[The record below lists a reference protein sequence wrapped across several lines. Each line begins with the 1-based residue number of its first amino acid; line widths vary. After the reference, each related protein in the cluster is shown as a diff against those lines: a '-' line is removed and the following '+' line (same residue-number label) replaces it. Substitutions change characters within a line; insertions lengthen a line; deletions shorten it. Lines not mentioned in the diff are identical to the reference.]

1 MGHMD
6 TKTVIFESACLGEA
20 RGIDDDMIPAATPS
34 STFRHPVAVYLAG
47 LSPAS
52 RRTMRGALRVIA
64 TLLTPEADEQTL
76 AWASLDYAETSA
88 IRASVAARFAPAT
101 ANRMLA
107 AMRGVLRAAF
117 KLGRMSSDQMTRA
130 CSVAPARGIRLPKG
144 RALSEA
150 ELRALFAS
158 CDRATVGGARNA
170 ALLGVLYGVGLRR
183 AEIVALDLADFD
195 AAAGTLLV
203 RGKGNKERR
212 GFVSRGSRQA
222 LDGWLAVRGQEPGP
236 LFLPVG
242 RRGTIERRRLS
253 DQAVAQLVRRLAR
266 RAKVARFSPHDVRRT
281 FIGDLLDAGVDL
293 PTVQALAGHS
303 SPATTAGYDRRGD
316 RARRRA
322 SELLHVPVYQGPCGQ
337 PEPDHDCALR

>member
-1 MGHMD
+1 MD
-6 TKTVIFESACLGEA
+6 TKTGIFESGCPAEPGDIKV
-20 RGIDDDMIPAATPS
+20 GVVPAATLNP
-34 STFRHPVAVYLAG
+34 TVRDPVAVYLAG

-52 RRTMRGALRVIA
+52 RRTMRGALRIIA
-64 TLLTPEADEQTL
+64 TLVTPEADERSL
-76 AWASLDYAETSA
+76 PWASLDYAQTSA
-88 IRASVAARFAPAT
+88 IRASVATKFAPAT

-117 KLGRMSSDQMTRA
+117 KLGLMSSDQMTRA
-130 CSVAPARGIRLPKG
+130 CSVTPARGIRLPKG

-158 CDRATVGGARNA
+158 CDRGTVGGARNA

-183 AEIVALDLADFD
+183 AEIVGLDLADFD
-195 AAAGTLLV
+195 ARADTLLI
-203 RGKGNKERR
+203 RGKGNKQRR
-212 GFVSRGSRQA
+212 GFVSNGSRQA
-222 LDGWLAVRGQEPGP
+222 LCGWLAVRGQEPGP
-236 LFLPVG
+236 LFFPVTQG
-242 RRGTIERRRLS
+242 GAIERRRLS
-253 DQAVAQLVRRLAR
+253 DQAVAELVRRLAR

-303 SPATTAGYDRRGD
+303 SPTTTAGYDRRGD

-322 SELLHVPVYQGPCGQ
+322 SELLHVPV
-337 PEPDHDCALR
+337 R